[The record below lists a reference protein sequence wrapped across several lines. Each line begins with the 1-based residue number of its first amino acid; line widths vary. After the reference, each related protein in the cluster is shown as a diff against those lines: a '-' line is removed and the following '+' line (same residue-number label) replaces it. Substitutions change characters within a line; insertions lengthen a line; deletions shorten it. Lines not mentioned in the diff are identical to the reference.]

1 MTSDDLP
8 HQVLYASDLDTLE
21 YGSGFPRPPK
31 GDPAAATMSAS
42 AVTGAASIGAAYAEP
57 LAASDAVAGA
67 KSPGA
72 KQLAKAKA
80 EAKAKAKVEMLER
93 EREAKELERTQALPI
108 ARRFATAGWNLNNLC
123 RLDRCVLAHCN
134 DLVSGMVVP
143 WLYVG
148 MLFSSF
154 CWHVEDH
161 YAHSI
166 NYMHWGSPKTWYGV
180 PGSQAEAFERVMRDA
195 VPELVASEQ
204 GLLYKMVTMVP
215 PLEAAAAGVDVC
227 HLLQQPGTFVITWPR
242 GYHAGFSHGL
252 NCAESSNFAT
262 ADWLPWGRQ
271 SVESFRTM
279 PGVRRPCF
287 THELLLSTLAR
298 KALVLSAHIAQW
310 VAPELDLLIETEAAA
325 LEALSRMG
333 VPSVSWSHTAEASD
347 SVGMTPIDT
356 VAPMDYAM
364 DEDSVATAAAPS
376 ADAPAP
382 VGKALGSEAP
392 TEVADVGPAA
402 QCPMCVACEYECFLS
417 TVECRAADG
426 TITYLCPA
434 HALAPPSHASPEAHA
449 ALALTTALPA
459 SSKRLIVY
467 RPLRWLRALLATVA
481 KRAAA
486 ASAWVQHARH
496 LLLLGPLATEGGEHG
511 AGSVEAMAGQGTAP
525 AHAPWARLA
534 DAHACLA
541 AGTAL
546 QMDDEHM
553 LRLGAVVSAG
563 AAVQVRAAALQAGVG
578 RSKRAALPTLEQCAS
593 CLEEAAGLPLVFEAL
608 GALVPVVQA
617 GRAWEARA
625 RAALDMH
632 AAAAAVSQPPADSGA
647 ISGTVLSVAAMAAAE
662 FEAVLTQAAAIPL
675 SLPLRLEVEAALTAV
690 RVEQRC
696 AQMLLT
702 QPKSAQDGAQDGAT
716 PANAPPSAEALRALV
731 SEAATLAAPLTAWAH
746 VALATLTEREAS
758 VHRWLNEVSSVLR
771 RTAPLLLIE
780 GLSVRAA
787 TLSAFVTL
795 PAASLAA
802 LEERSMAG
810 RAWLAAAEP
819 LAGALSA
826 GRALTSTELGEARRL
841 LDTARASPKVLGRV
855 VEVDEATR
863 GPMAAA
869 VLKLDTWLDR
879 CAAVFVKHGCEVP
892 LLELL
897 SVSPATATITA
908 GFWPPTDDEN
918 LLCCPC
924 CTPER
929 LDVPSEVTWISCD
942 ECGAWFHSYCVRV
955 PDVAVETLDSFRCP
969 RCCSMHQQSYVFAP
983 TLPPPIL
990 RTMRPAVQAAE
1001 ALRRAAADD
1010 GVAAPEVEALQ
1021 ALLDAAAV
1029 WKSQLHDELQALAP
1043 AQPPPP
1049 SSSPDGLPLLPSLFQ
1064 PPSATDLPT
1073 DTLVQL
1079 LGAAAPIELTMPE
1092 AQQLACVAARRAK

>member
-57 LAASDAVAGA
+57 LAASDAAAGA

-93 EREAKELERTQALPI
+93 EREAKEVERTQALPI

-166 NYMHWGSPKTWYGV
+166 NYMHWGAPKTWYGV

-449 ALALTTALPA
+449 ALARSLEQGLGAGQVHGRKDHRRGAAMGQQGVEEQRRRGLRESRVGVPGLGRKGVALKPVQELGAPGGDHVELRAVDVGVDETRHQQLAAAVELEPVVARRLGLHRSDPASGVDQQPMRRAPANRRAVRVGQARVGPEVEQVGEDRRGHSCRPTPHRQAAHASPPA
-459 SSKRLIVY
+459 SS
-467 RPLRWLRALLATVA
+467 RATSRTCSRNQRTAGE
-481 KRAAA
+481 
-486 ASAWVQHARH
+486 AWV
-496 LLLLGPLATEGGEHG
+496 
-511 AGSVEAMAGQGTAP
+511 
-525 AHAPWARLA
+525 
-534 DAHACLA
+534 
-541 AGTAL
+541 
-546 QMDDEHM
+546 
-553 LRLGAVVSAG
+553 
-563 AAVQVRAAALQAGVG
+563 
-578 RSKRAALPTLEQCAS
+578 RSC
-593 CLEEAAGLPLVFEAL
+593 
-608 GALVPVVQA
+608 
-617 GRAWEARA
+617 
-625 RAALDMH
+625 
-632 AAAAAVSQPPADSGA
+632 
-647 ISGTVLSVAAMAAAE
+647 
-662 FEAVLTQAAAIPL
+662 
-675 SLPLRLEVEAALTAV
+675 
-690 RVEQRC
+690 
-696 AQMLLT
+696 
-702 QPKSAQDGAQDGAT
+702 
-716 PANAPPSAEALRALV
+716 
-731 SEAATLAAPLTAWAH
+731 
-746 VALATLTEREAS
+746 
-758 VHRWLNEVSSVLR
+758 
-771 RTAPLLLIE
+771 
-780 GLSVRAA
+780 
-787 TLSAFVTL
+787 
-795 PAASLAA
+795 
-802 LEERSMAG
+802 
-810 RAWLAAAEP
+810 
-819 LAGALSA
+819 
-826 GRALTSTELGEARRL
+826 
-841 LDTARASPKVLGRV
+841 
-855 VEVDEATR
+855 
-863 GPMAAA
+863 
-869 VLKLDTWLDR
+869 
-879 CAAVFVKHGCEVP
+879 
-892 LLELL
+892 
-897 SVSPATATITA
+897 
-908 GFWPPTDDEN
+908 
-918 LLCCPC
+918 
-924 CTPER
+924 
-929 LDVPSEVTWISCD
+929 
-942 ECGAWFHSYCVRV
+942 
-955 PDVAVETLDSFRCP
+955 
-969 RCCSMHQQSYVFAP
+969 QS
-983 TLPPPIL
+983 
-990 RTMRPAVQAAE
+990 
-1001 ALRRAAADD
+1001 
-1010 GVAAPEVEALQ
+1010 
-1021 ALLDAAAV
+1021 
-1029 WKSQLHDELQALAP
+1029 W
-1043 AQPPPP
+1043 
-1049 SSSPDGLPLLPSLFQ
+1049 
-1064 PPSATDLPT
+1064 
-1073 DTLVQL
+1073 
-1079 LGAAAPIELTMPE
+1079 
-1092 AQQLACVAARRAK
+1092 